1 MENKLRG
8 LEKQSTAREQ
18 EWSSKTA
25 TVAGRAAV
33 LSTESEQLR
42 ADLAAAQGAR
52 ATAVAAADSQ
62 RDTAAEHLA
71 EVERLRAEAAVA
83 AEAHLSAR
91 EGLKDEL
98 SAQLTQLQ
106 LEVQQSH
113 RRAEAAESKAEA
125 SAAELACWLATSGDA
140 APRSPRR
147 TRALSSRAAR
157 RAARPLHSDK
167 NCLPP
172 SRLRHS

>member
-1 MENKLRG
+1 MRG

-25 TVAGRAAV
+25 TVAERAAV

-98 SAQLTQLQ
+98 SAGLQPAQFQ
-106 LEVQQSH
+106 LEPM
-113 RRAEAAESKAEA
+113 A
-125 SAAELACWLATSGDA
+125 
-140 APRSPRR
+140 
-147 TRALSSRAAR
+147 
-157 RAARPLHSDK
+157 
-167 NCLPP
+167 
-172 SRLRHS
+172 